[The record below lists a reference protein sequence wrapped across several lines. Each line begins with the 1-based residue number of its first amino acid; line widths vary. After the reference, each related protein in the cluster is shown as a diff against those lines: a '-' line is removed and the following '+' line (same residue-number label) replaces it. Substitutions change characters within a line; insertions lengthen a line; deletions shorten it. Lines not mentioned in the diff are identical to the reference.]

1 MQKRIIIKTEHLII
15 LIHNMHFSSYSFS
28 CGPIKAPWCMIRH
41 ERIYKVC
48 VCDEKKMHM
57 LHHISTRYRHH
68 RRLDE
73 QFSSPTVKILLQ
85 TIKIK

>member
-1 MQKRIIIKTEHLII
+1 MQKRNIIKTEHLII
-15 LIHNMHFSSYSFS
+15 LIHNMHFFFFS

-48 VCDEKKMHM
+48 VCGEKKMHM

-73 QFSSPTVKILLQ
+73 QFSSTTVKILLQ
-85 TIKIK
+85 IIKIK